1 MDAAQFLPT
10 EPSPEVTQI
19 HEGDY
24 KDADGLWHCGVC
36 GKARQKKINSPYF
49 HKTVWCI
56 CDCRVKEL
64 EEQRRKE
71 EYEEEM
77 HRVQRLKDASMM
89 ASKFRDAEFSVYQ
102 KRTENQRA
110 YDVSR
115 KYAAQFRQMITE
127 GNPKTGEKN
136 LGLVFYGPCG
146 TGKSFTAACIANEL
160 MEQNISVVMTSFV
173 KILQDIQGQDEAAYI
188 GMLNACSLLIIDDL
202 GAERNTDYALEK
214 VWMLLRFRFLQL
226 L

>member
-10 EPSPEVTQI
+10 EHSPEVTQI

-49 HKTVWCI
+49 NKTVWCI

-77 HRVQRLKDASMM
+77 KENGQMNRLLLE
-89 ASKFRDAEFSVYQ
+89 RIRLQPVLEV
-102 KRTENQRA
+102 
-110 YDVSR
+110 
-115 KYAAQFRQMITE
+115 
-127 GNPKTGEKN
+127 
-136 LGLVFYGPCG
+136 LGL
-146 TGKSFTAACIANEL
+146 K
-160 MEQNISVVMTSFV
+160 TS
-173 KILQDIQGQDEAAYI
+173 
-188 GMLNACSLLIIDDL
+188 
-202 GAERNTDYALEK
+202 
-214 VWMLLRFRFLQL
+214 
-226 L
+226 

>member
-56 CDCRVKEL
+56 CDCRAKEL

-102 KRTENQRA
+102 KRKENQRA

-115 KYAAQFRQMITE
+115 KYVAQFRQMITE
-127 GNPKTGEKN
+127 GNPKTGERN
-136 LGLVFYGPCG
+136 IGLVICHNLI
-146 TGKSFTAACIANEL
+146 SWEL
-160 MEQNISVVMTSFV
+160 LCCQH
-173 KILQDIQGQDEAAYI
+173 
-188 GMLNACSLLIIDDL
+188 CDL
-202 GAERNTDYALEK
+202 YFLCLSGYHHFC
-214 VWMLLRFRFLQL
+214 LR
-226 L
+226 